1 MNYNW
6 HRFQL
11 GKNMKKLVISFLL
24 LATFTLLNAT
34 YATTYNYVTPKA
46 PYISPSIKGAVV
58 KYKQKNFVGAMQD
71 LEEALKKEPKNTAG
85 LYYLALTYTQLGYQ
99 EKAKEMY
106 QNVIDL
112 NNNSVLAHYSK
123 YALDCIGNPDSEQC
137 SVYKSTPKSDVID
150 DDIAQF
156 IKSGKT
162 IHPSAMDKITNERMI
177 RRIQEEEYQ
186 RKQNEINTKVKS
198 DNSMPTNEEI
208 VSAIKTLSKI
218 GYNPLNNDTLSYGSL
233 ENFSLNS
240 FPTNV
245 TYSNPEYFKMLMFN
259 QLTQQNNM
267 VNNYG
272 I

>member
-46 PYISPSIKGAVV
+46 PYISPSIRGAVV

-150 DDIAQF
+150 DD
-156 IKSGKT
+156 
-162 IHPSAMDKITNERMI
+162 
-177 RRIQEEEYQ
+177 
-186 RKQNEINTKVKS
+186 
-198 DNSMPTNEEI
+198 SMPTNEEI

-218 GYNPLNNDTLSYGSL
+218 GYNPLNNDALSYGSL